1 MLLVVL
7 IDRDGEKVA
16 ISIPTYLVLED
27 VLMCLSIGSTFGA
40 VAANG
45 ITT

>member
-16 ISIPTYLVLED
+16 ISVATYLLLED
-27 VLMCLSIGSTFGA
+27 VLMCSSIGSTFDT
-40 VAANG
+40 VTANG